1 MHANTPQ
8 KKRGD
13 KYLCTPIYAHTC
25 TILLVHALHYTTHTH
40 TGTPTQ
46 PSLSLGKAGIQQSGR
61 ERGRA
66 QRSCERQ
73 GGGGQEEREQT
84 EEIKEVGR
92 QNRGTILRQR
102 GPNIQRGVSSI
113 TCIRAEDRVNG
124 GGGNLTQIWTL
135 TVRDIPRADRQ
146 TRKVNGG
153 GWAPVDKEADLA

>member
-1 MHANTPQ
+1 MQTYPKQ
-8 KKRGD
+8 KRG
-13 KYLCTPIYAHTC
+13 TSIYVHNHT
-25 TILLVHALHYTTHTH
+25 HAQYYWYMPYTTHTH
-40 TGTPTQ
+40 SHTDQAFPVTR
-46 PSLSLGKAGIQQSGR
+46 QSWDTAVWEGA
-61 ERGRA
+61 RA

-135 TVRDIPRADRQ
+135 TVRDIPRADRH
-146 TRKVNGG
+146 TDRESKR
-153 GWAPVDKEADLA
+153 GWVGTSGQRGRPGLI